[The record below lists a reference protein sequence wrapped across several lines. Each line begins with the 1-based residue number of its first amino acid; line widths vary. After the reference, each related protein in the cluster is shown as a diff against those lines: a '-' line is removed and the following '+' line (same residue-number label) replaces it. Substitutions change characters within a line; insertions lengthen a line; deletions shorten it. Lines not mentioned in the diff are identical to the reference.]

1 MIYVMS
7 DIHGNLRRFKSVM
20 KKIDLQPEDTLYVLG
35 DVVDRHPYGIEILQ
49 EIMAMPNAKMILGNH
64 EHMMLN
70 AMVPQDTSLPWKR
83 DGGLKDLKLWY
94 RNHGQVTEEHLK
106 KLSQEDRQRLFDFL
120 IGLPL
125 SVDIVV
131 GEKLYKLVHASPKE
145 FYHKDKWGYLDQT
158 QFAVWERIE
167 DYTQIPDEYTL
178 VFGHTPTLYYCA
190 EDRLRIWHD
199 KNKIGIDCGSG
210 LEEIALT
217 VFPHQGNLACLR
229 LDDMQEFYSDEAD
242 KPIDPN
248 KIPRDK
254 V

>member
-20 KKIDLQPEDTLYVLG
+20 EKIALKPDDTLYVLG

-49 EIMAMPNAKMILGNH
+49 EIMAMANAKMLLGNH

-70 AMVPQDTSLPWKR
+70 AMVPQDTKLPWKR

-106 KLSQEDRQRLFDFL
+106 KLSQEERQRLFDYL

-125 SVDIVV
+125 SMDIEVD
-131 GEKLYKLVHASPKE
+131 EKPYKLVHASPKE
-145 FYHKDKWGYLDQT
+145 FYRKDMWRYLDQT
-158 QFAVWERIE
+158 QFTVWERIE

-178 VFGHTPTLYYCA
+178 IFGHTPTVYYAA
-190 EDRLRIWHD
+190 EDRLRIWYD
-199 KNKIGIDCGSG
+199 ERKIGIDCGSG
-210 LEEIALT
+210 LDEIARAS
-217 VFPHQGNLACLR
+217 FPHQGNLACLR

-242 KPIDPN
+242 KPIDPHE
-248 KIPRDK
+248 IPRA
-254 V
+254 